1 MPHLYG
7 KYLAMKTFNSWRR
20 APELNMSSMAD
31 ISFLLLIFFLVS
43 TTLDVEK
50 GIFAKL
56 PPISDESP
64 PHYKDRNILSLRIN
78 FSDELMVEG
87 EHADLMHLREQVKEF
102 ILNPKH
108 LAVLAESPGKAV
120 VSLQND
126 RSTSYNAY
134 VSVYNEV
141 KGAYNELWDNEA
153 GIKYN
158 NVFKSLSK
166 KQQKD
171 IRSRIPLLISEGELL
186 DMKKE

>member
-1 MPHLYG
+1 
-7 KYLAMKTFNSWRR
+7 MKTFKSRRR
-20 APELNMSSMAD
+20 APALNMSSMAD

-50 GIFAKL
+50 GIFIKL
-56 PPISDESP
+56 SPLCDKSP
-64 PHYKDRNILSLRIN
+64 PPYKDRNILSLRIN

-87 EHADLMHLREQVKEF
+87 EPTDLMHLREKVKEF
-102 ILNPKH
+102 ILNPNH
-108 LAVLAESPGKAV
+108 LALLAESPGKAV

-141 KGAYNELWDNEA
+141 KGAYNELWNSEA
-153 GIKYN
+153 GMRYDSD
-158 NVFKSLSK
+158 FKSLSK

-171 IRSRIPLLISEGELL
+171 IRSKIPLLISEGELL